1 MKRAR
6 LRSPILLLCAALA
19 LFASC
24 TPQPQHTDAGATPAV
39 AASSTSSA
47 AGALPAAGATAV
59 PDPISLLPALDPT
72 QSLREGFFV
81 YGFSRDAKLAFVETK
96 VEDGKGET
104 TFRLVIHDLR
114 DDVLVEELTHTTPK
128 VVDASTLDVFLQAQ
142 GGAVRALLAKH
153 AIVALGER
161 LEPTFK
167 HGDAT
172 VRVVLSGS
180 DEKIVDGE
188 KVRAVV
194 LVKQPGDLEKK
205 IGSVLEKGI
214 AGMPVLYGS
223 SPLAVLRSPF
233 EPRAAIFIVTTVR
246 GFEGPPNGRLVT
258 VLGADLERG
267 FVR

>member
-1 MKRAR
+1 MTRAR
-6 LRSPILLLCAALA
+6 LRSWILVSCVLLVVG
-19 LFASC
+19 C
-24 TPQPQHTDAGATPAV
+24 TPQPAARADAGPTPV
-39 AASSTSSA
+39 PSASSTADTQSA
-47 AGALPAAGATAV
+47 LAARDGTAAPAPV
-59 PDPISLLPALDPT
+59 SLLPAEDPKQT
-72 QSLREGFFV
+72 LREGFFV
-81 YGFSRDAKLAFVETK
+81 YGFSKDAKLAFVETK

-142 GGAVRALLAKH
+142 GDAVRALLTKH
-153 AIVALGER
+153 AIAATGER
-161 LEPTFK
+161 LEPDFK
-167 HGDAT
+167 HGDTT

-180 DEKIVDGE
+180 DEKTLDGE

-223 SPLAVLRSPF
+223 RPLAVLRSPF
-233 EPRAAIFIVTTVR
+233 EARAAIFVVTTVR